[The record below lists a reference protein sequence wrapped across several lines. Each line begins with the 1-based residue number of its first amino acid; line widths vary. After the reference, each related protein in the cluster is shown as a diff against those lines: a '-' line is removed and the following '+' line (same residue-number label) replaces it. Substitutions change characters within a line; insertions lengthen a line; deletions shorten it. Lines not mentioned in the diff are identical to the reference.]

1 MKKLIAMLLAISMV
15 LSLAACGGNE
25 GTKTEAP
32 SEATTEVKTEAT
44 TEAKTEATT
53 EEPVS
58 TTEVETEPHKL
69 SKEDLLKEANPLKVD
84 VAEKMFSNPAFSTT
98 QIGKVYTFEGKVYSI
113 GLDYAD
119 LEIFADDGKGGS
131 MGYGFESLAFRVY
144 LPVEE
149 LINLKVSVSYKFVG
163 KISSVSQT
171 EGVKDPYSGMSM
183 KGSLIEMQDAYLNK

>member
-1 MKKLIAMLLAISMV
+1 MKKLITLVLAIAMI
-15 LSLAACGGNE
+15 LSLSACGGQ
-25 GTKTEAP
+25 TTP
-32 SEATTEVKTEAT
+32 TEVAIEAKTEAT

-53 EEPVS
+53 EEPVT
-58 TTEVETEPHKL
+58 TTEVEKEPLKL
-69 SKEDLLKEANPLKVD
+69 TKEDLLKEAEPLKTD
-84 VAEKMFSNPAFSTT
+84 VAEKMFDNPAFSTT
-98 QIGKVYTFEGKVYSI
+98 QVGKVYTFEGKVYSI

-149 LINLKVSVSYKFVG
+149 LVNLKVSISYNFVG
-163 KISSVSQT
+163 KIFSVSET
-171 EGVKDPYSGMSM
+171 EGVKDPYSGMTM